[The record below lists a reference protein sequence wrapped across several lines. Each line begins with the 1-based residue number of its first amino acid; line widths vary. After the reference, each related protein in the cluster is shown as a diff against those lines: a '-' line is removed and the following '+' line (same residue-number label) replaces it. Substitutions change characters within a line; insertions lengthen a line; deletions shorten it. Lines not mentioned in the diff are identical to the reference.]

1 MGDAVHSHGL
11 SKNSDTIGVV
21 NGKNVSKKCVVTSG
35 SEAFFENTLRHIGSL
50 NHGKLGR
57 GNARHVALFFLKV
70 ATLEMVRRFSRA
82 KCPFAWRGLQA
93 MQVLCYPPF
102 KWIQR
107 WAPFKGLV
115 KGMQILSRPLLV
127 LSIATAFSD
136 QSECTDETSDGSSG
150 SHGNND
156 SHECSEP
163 EPHAEPSSLHS
174 APDTRIFDV
183 DPQSIASEKWLQ
195 QLYKELERQGIS
207 LPERIN
213 EDELHRFYTAV
224 NGDFSCLLLSIKKT
238 IFWRKTYHILSAEEL
253 EMWSNMVFWHGF
265 DMKHRPCLIVRLGL
279 ACFILP
285 SHDRPRFAQAVVS
298 QIEHGVLHL
307 VDTENP
313 QITILLDCEGLS
325 PLRFPMQ
332 IMRSCSSLL
341 QDHFPNRLGC
351 LFVIRLPPVVRV
363 VAQTFIQVL
372 KPITRQKLRF
382 EGEMYLKVLS
392 EHLQTLPSYLG
403 GKCACIKCS
412 KLNNMH
418 QPSTDEETSNV
429 EPITDSSDDEDLS
442 YLTYQI
448 DDQMNDTCDQVL
460 RTAVMG
466 VLMFWVLMAVMAGL
480 PDLVPMR

>member
-1 MGDAVHSHGL
+1 M
-11 SKNSDTIGVV
+11 V
-21 NGKNVSKKCVVTSG
+21 N
-35 SEAFFENTLRHIGSL
+35 L
-50 NHGKLGR
+50 
-57 GNARHVALFFLKV
+57 
-70 ATLEMVRRFSRA
+70 
-82 KCPFAWRGLQA
+82 
-93 MQVLCYPPF
+93 
-102 KWIQR
+102 
-107 WAPFKGLV
+107 
-115 KGMQILSRPLLV
+115 ILSRPLLV

-174 APDTRIFDV
+174 APDTRHKCHDFTGHECFHALCRIFDV

-238 IFWRKTYHILSAEEL
+238 IYWRKTYHILSAEEL

-285 SHDRPRFAQAVVS
+285 SHDRPRFAQAVAYLNDERLQTAVS